1 MENNFKELYSTI
13 TKQYLNTFVDVKNN
27 LLLYQPLY
35 LLAKNKWQIIPN
47 TNEAYI
53 LNSFYNQYPEGV
65 EGTKKEC
72 LNLIKKYKN
81 GK

>member
-1 MENNFKELYSTI
+1 
-13 TKQYLNTFVDVKNN
+13 
-27 LLLYQPLY
+27 LY